1 MPHLYKLLLPL
12 LKPLFW
18 LLLVLTTLLMLIE
31 LKPQAAG
38 YIYADK
44 LQHALIFMVLAL
56 IGLLAYFHK
65 RWFVLGGLI
74 LFGLVIEI
82 LQSAFTLTRQA
93 SLADWLADVVGI
105 AIAIGIVVII
115 KKFKNSP
122 LLVR

>member
-1 MPHLYKLLLPL
+1 
-12 LKPLFW
+12 
-18 LLLVLTTLLMLIE
+18 MLIE

-38 YIYADK
+38 WIYADK
-44 LQHALIFMVLAL
+44 LQHIIVFMTLAL
-56 IGLLAYFHK
+56 IGILAYFEK
-65 RWFVLGGLI
+65 MWLVISGLLMFGLI
-74 LFGLVIEI
+74 IEI

-122 LLVR
+122 LLIR

>member
-1 MPHLYKLLLPL
+1 
-12 LKPLFW
+12 
-18 LLLVLTTLLMLIE
+18 MLIE

-44 LQHALIFMVLAL
+44 LQHAFIFMVLAL
-56 IGLLAYFHK
+56 IGLLVYFYK

-74 LFGLVIEI
+74 LFGLAIEI

-105 AIAIGIVVII
+105 AIAIGIVAII

-122 LLVR
+122 LLIR

>member
-1 MPHLYKLLLPL
+1 
-12 LKPLFW
+12 
-18 LLLVLTTLLMLIE
+18 
-31 LKPQAAG
+31 
-38 YIYADK
+38 
-44 LQHALIFMVLAL
+44 MVLAL

>member
-1 MPHLYKLLLPL
+1 MPHLYKLLLPI
-12 LKPLFW
+12 LKLLFW

-31 LKPQAAG
+31 LKPQAAN

-93 SLADWLADVVGI
+93 SLADWLADLAGI
-105 AIAIGIVVII
+105 AIAIGIVAII